1 MPRKDAQQCQKIR
14 DRVNKWD
21 KYWRMNR
28 ALYYE
33 WIDFVLGDQW
43 REDESKLFERYNKV
57 PLESNKLGVMA
68 NHLMGDQMMNT
79 PNLQVL
85 PDDNVPQQA
94 AEIRAALVK
103 NITFNS
109 DSKTVFQT
117 AFMQSIVGG
126 FSAWAVFTDYEHDNS
141 FYQEIKMRDFYDPC
155 QCYWDIAATTK
166 TKTDGGYSG
175 FKTRQS
181 RQLFKDKWGKDVEAS
196 IGSSGL
202 TEDSTLALQDD
213 NSITQIDDFEKIGK
227 KLNIYQLNDDALTV
241 VDADE
246 LKKFEKVNM
255 NGVKFYIMNGRPA
268 NILQTRST
276 VKYKI
281 KHRQVAG
288 DFILEEEDFPGKLLP
303 VVFVD
308 QRSYYTKSGQ
318 QITRSFF
325 KDVKDTQRFIN
336 YLFTQTAYLLKV
348 SRWDQFIMPR
358 KCAANPDTA
367 QQWRDPSAVRG
378 AIYYDETPSGAKP
391 EQLRPPELSQSLY
404 QQWER
409 ALMDLQS
416 GTGMYNT
423 QMGEMGNEVSGT
435 AIDARTQRGVKN
447 TYVPFN
453 SLNHSISVTGE
464 IVNGAIPEVYD
475 TFRTVSLSMPDS
487 ESKFIGLNKPLDP
500 YGLQVEN
507 DVRSGRYKIRL
518 KPGPSYE
525 GQKEQALQ
533 SLQSVLQADKSGQVF
548 PLIADLYADNLPLD
562 NTLEIRN
569 RLRTIVPPE
578 IIEAG
583 KTGQPVQQKQKPPAP
598 EEIMAKLKEMELQQ
612 KMQQAQHEYEKN
624 MRELTIKE
632 AELKRK
638 TIETQQ
644 DVSVAWAEMEAK
656 KEEAAA
662 KLQETIL
669 RYQAETGRA
678 QADERMAQSDN
689 LVKLLI
695 HATKEPKQPKTGK
708 E

>member
-1 MPRKDAQQCQKIR
+1 M
-14 DRVNKWD
+14 
-21 KYWRMNR
+21 
-28 ALYYE
+28 
-33 WIDFVLGDQW
+33 
-43 REDESKLFERYNKV
+43 
-57 PLESNKLGVMA
+57 
-68 NHLMGDQMMNT
+68 
-79 PNLQVL
+79 
-85 PDDNVPQQA
+85 
-94 AEIRAALVK
+94 
-103 NITFNS
+103 
-109 DSKTVFQT
+109 
-117 AFMQSIVGG
+117 
-126 FSAWAVFTDYEHDNS
+126 
-141 FYQEIKMRDFYDPC
+141 
-155 QCYWDIAATTK
+155 
-166 TKTDGGYSG
+166 
-175 FKTRQS
+175 
-181 RQLFKDKWGKDVEAS
+181 
-196 IGSSGL
+196 
-202 TEDSTLALQDD
+202 
-213 NSITQIDDFEKIGK
+213 
-227 KLNIYQLNDDALTV
+227 NIYQLGDEQLTV

-246 LKKFEKVNM
+246 LKKIEKVSM
-255 NGVKFYIMNGRPA
+255 DNGVKLYIVNGQPV
-268 NILQTRST
+268 NILQQRAT

-281 KHRQVAG
+281 KHRQIAG
-288 DFILEEEDFPGKLLP
+288 DYILEEEEFPGQLLP

-308 QRSYYTKSGQ
+308 QKSYYTKSGIQ
-318 QITRSFF
+318 VTRSFF
-325 KDVKDTQRFIN
+325 KDVEDTQRFLN

-367 QQWRDPSAVRG
+367 QAWRDPSAVRG

-409 ALMDLQS
+409 SLMDLQS

-423 QMGEMGNEVSGT
+423 QMGEMGNEISGV

-453 SLNHSISVTGE
+453 SLNHAISVTGE

-487 ESKFIGLNKPLDP
+487 ESKFIQLNKPMDP

-533 SLQSVLQADKSGQVF
+533 SLQAVIAADKSGQVF
-548 PLIADLYADNLPLD
+548 PLIADLYAENLPLD

-583 KTGQPVQQKQKPPAP
+583 KTGTPVQRQKPPAP
-598 EEIMAKLKEMELQQ
+598 EEIMAKLKEAELQQ
-612 KMQQAQHEYEKN
+612 KMQQAQREYELK
-624 MRELTIKE
+624 MRELEIKQAELQRKALETHQDVNLSWAKME
-632 AELKRK
+632 AE
-638 TIETQQ
+638 
-644 DVSVAWAEMEAK
+644 

-662 KLQETIL
+662 ELQATIM
-669 RYQAETGRA
+669 RYQAEMGRA
-678 QADERMAQSDN
+678 ETDERMAHADN
-689 LVKLLI
+689 MVKLLM
-695 HATKEPKQPKTGK
+695 HATKEPKQSTTGK